1 MIQFSFRRSS
11 RRIARTC
18 APQVLAGRKAAR
30 QRGFTLI
37 EVMVALA
44 ILSLL
49 LVILFVPLNLGVN
62 MTQIG
67 TANADTQQAAQ
78 TTMNR
83 IVRELSRAT
92 FVFPNQRMVGI
103 TDKAPYTNN
112 VPPGSPPGTIG
123 FPYYEATGTSI
134 NACDKL
140 KSVENTSRLD
150 FLLPRRDEDEDGD
163 ANDVGLPPT
172 DPRHDADDDADRR
185 TKGFSIVTYY
195 ARRDNLSTLVEFTN
209 PLTNY
214 DGELN
219 PLGLFRTRLPYKSND
234 GNLYPNANMP
244 QALVDNRR
252 YPNRDTTA
260 SDDCSTNANR
270 SNSGARWLV
279 QDQYGEPLLKVF
291 DSGTPDSIGNGATNT
306 LPFSDSR
313 ITPKGAGLYAPGAGA
328 LPPATPNLKPET
340 TFICEDTNNNG
351 IIDRVTITLV
361 LGKYDNN
368 GSQNRA
374 QTVRLTRTVDLPNTE
389 TRFGGS

>member
-1 MIQFSFRRSS
+1 MIQNSFHRPPRR
-11 RRIARTC
+11 AQ
-18 APQVLAGRKAAR
+18 APQVLAGRKMAR
-30 QRGFTLI
+30 ALRRGFTLI

-83 IVRELSRAT
+83 IVKELSPAT

-112 VPPGSPPGTIG
+112 TKTGESIGYPFYQANGT
-123 FPYYEATGTSI
+123 
-134 NACDKL
+134 NADACSGL
-140 KSVENTSRLD
+140 TPVENTSRLS
-150 FLLPRRDEDEDGD
+150 FLLPRIDEDST
-163 ANDVGLPPT
+163 VT
-172 DPRHDADDDADRR
+172 DRR
-185 TKGFSIVTYY
+185 ANSYSIVTYY
-195 ARRDNLSTLVEFTN
+195 ARREDPTAVAAK
-209 PLTNY
+209 Y
-214 DGELN
+214 DAETN
-219 PLGLFRTRLPYKSND
+219 PLGLYRSRLPYKRND
-234 GNLYPNANMP
+234 DTPYPNANTP
-244 QALVDNRR
+244 QALVNNER
-252 YPNRDTTA
+252 YPSTA
-260 SDDCSTNANR
+260 DCTNNVARAN
-270 SNSGARWLV
+270 NGARWLV
-279 QDQYGEPLLKVF
+279 QNELGEPLLKNF
-291 DSGTPDSIGNGATNT
+291 DTPSSDVISSPAAATDT
-306 LPFSDSR
+306 VPFSDSR
-313 ITPKGAGLYAPGAGA
+313 ITPKGAGLYAPA
-328 LPPATPNLKPET
+328 ATPLDPVTTPPSFKPET

-361 LGKYDNN
+361 MGKYDNN